1 MHSTGNIIADTIC
14 RTAELGLAITGASDA
29 DDYILFEADATAYI
43 DRCPA
48 CDDTGIFRDHVKC
61 PEFCS

>member
-29 DDYILFEADATAYI
+29 GEFTLIEANATAYS
-43 DRCPA
+43 DRCPD
-48 CDDTGIFRDHVKC
+48 CDNTGAFRDHVHRR
-61 PEFCS
+61 